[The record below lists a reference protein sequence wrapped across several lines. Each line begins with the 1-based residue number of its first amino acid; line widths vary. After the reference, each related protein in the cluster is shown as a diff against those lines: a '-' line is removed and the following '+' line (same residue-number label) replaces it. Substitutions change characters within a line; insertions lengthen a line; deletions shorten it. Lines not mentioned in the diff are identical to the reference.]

1 MQQFIQNVKSKKV
14 LALSIWGISDYG
26 LMLVIPR
33 CNRLDSIYF
42 NSCKGIL
49 EMKSFYFDKL
59 QKYS

>member
-33 CNRLDSIYF
+33 FNRLDSI
-42 NSCKGIL
+42 NP
-49 EMKSFYFDKL
+49 FYIDNTL
-59 QKYS
+59 IHAMVY